1 MLSDKSMYDVVILTE
16 QRFVNPKKT
25 DWYINQVILED
36 KILETA
42 LKKKGLRV
50 TKRDW
55 ADKNFD
61 WKTTKYAIFRTTW
74 DYFER
79 FNEFFIWLEIT
90 KNKTTFINSED
101 IINWN
106 IDKHYLQ
113 DLAKKDINIAPTLFV
128 EKGDNVT
135 LKQLFEKTNWQ
146 EVVIKPAIS
155 GAARHTY
162 RANINNYQKVQNIF
176 NELIKVECM
185 LFQKFLK
192 NITLLGE
199 ISLIMIGG
207 KYTHAVKKT
216 SKKGDFRVQD
226 DHGGKVEKYNPT
238 EAEIT
243 FAENCL
249 KASPF
254 KPIYARVDIVYD
266 NNNIISLSELELIEP
281 ELWFRNNPISANLLA
296 EEIFNLLSSK

>member
-16 QRFVNPKKT
+16 HRFVNPKKT

-36 KILETA
+36 KILESA

-101 IINWN
+101 AINWN

-135 LKQLFEKTNWQ
+135 LKQLFEKTNWE

-162 RANINNYQKVQNIF
+162 RVNHNNYKEHENIF
-176 NELIKVECM
+176 KELIKVESM
-185 LFQKFLK
+185 LFQSFLK

-207 KYTHAVKKT
+207 KYTHSVKKT
-216 SKKGDFRVQD
+216 AKKGDFRVQD
-226 DHGGKVEKYNPT
+226 DHGGIVEKYQPT
-238 EAEIT
+238 KAEII

-249 KASPF
+249 KACTFNPV
-254 KPIYARVDIVYD
+254 YARVDLVYD
-266 NNNIISLSELELIEP
+266 NNNTLSLSELELIEP
-281 ELWFRNNPISANLLA
+281 ELWFRNNPNSANLLA
-296 EEIFNLLSSK
+296 EEIFNLISSK